1 METNIPQEETNVNV
15 SNDSNESEEDSID
28 STESNPEFTFE
39 TVQRVFGDDS
49 FDLAEVYPHS
59 QYRHK
64 LWLLRQ
70 YADRANIGDKL
81 FLLTNHCPLSFTT
94 LEIKGEELNGDT
106 VRSEELVGHTESHL
120 LPIPKSYLRLLII
133 GNRWYEVDYEK
144 EPSPY
149 AIDPN
154 PFYNK
159 KNGKRDLS
167 GLSQQLT
174 KQSEKTMASNVI

>member
-59 QYRHK
+59 QYHHK

-144 EPSPY
+144 EPSY

-154 PFYNK
+154 PFYN
-159 KNGKRDLS
+159 
-167 GLSQQLT
+167 
-174 KQSEKTMASNVI
+174 